1 VIKKIFGVVF
11 AVLGGALTLALLP
24 FFAHAL
30 MNVIYVLL
38 LGQPVPGWW
47 WRLIGPIQNVVA
59 LPAVAFAFVIKVG
72 STMSLIAPLIVFG
85 VLTALALLLLWLGVR
100 MVRKGRSVKQ

>member
-1 VIKKIFGVVF
+1 MIKKIFGFVIV
-11 AVLGGALTLALLP
+11 VLGGVLTLVLLP
-24 FFAHAL
+24 FLAHAV
-30 MNVIYVLL
+30 MNLIYVLL

-59 LPAVAFAFVIKVG
+59 LPSVAFAFVIKVG

-85 VLTALALLLLWLGVR
+85 VLTALGILLLWLGVR
-100 MVRKGRSVKQ
+100 MVRKGRSVNP

>member
-1 VIKKIFGVVF
+1 MIKKIFGVVLV
-11 AVLGGALTLALLP
+11 VLGGVLTCVLLP
-24 FFAHAL
+24 FLAHSV
-30 MNVIYVLL
+30 MNVIFALL

-72 STMSLIAPLIVFG
+72 STMSLVAPLIVFG
-85 VLTALALLLLWLGVR
+85 VLTALGLLLLWLGVR
-100 MVRKGRSVKQ
+100 MVRKGRSVKP

>member
-1 VIKKIFGVVF
+1 MIKKIFGVVLV
-11 AVLGGALTLALLP
+11 VLGGVLTLVLLP
-24 FFAHAL
+24 FLAHAV
-30 MNVIYVLL
+30 MNVVCVLL

-72 STMSLIAPLIVFG
+72 PAMSLVAPLIVFL
-85 VLTALALLLLWLGVR
+85 VLVAVGLLLLWLGVR
-100 MVRKGRSVKQ
+100 MAQRGRSARR

>member
-1 VIKKIFGVVF
+1 MIKKIFGVVL
-11 AVLGGALTLALLP
+11 AVLGGVLTLVLLP
-24 FFAHAL
+24 FLAHAV
-30 MNVIYVLL
+30 MNVICVLL

-72 STMSLIAPLIVFG
+72 STMSVVAPLIVF
-85 VLTALALLLLWLGVR
+85 VLLTAVGIVLLWLGVR
-100 MVRKGRSVKQ
+100 MVRRGRSVKP